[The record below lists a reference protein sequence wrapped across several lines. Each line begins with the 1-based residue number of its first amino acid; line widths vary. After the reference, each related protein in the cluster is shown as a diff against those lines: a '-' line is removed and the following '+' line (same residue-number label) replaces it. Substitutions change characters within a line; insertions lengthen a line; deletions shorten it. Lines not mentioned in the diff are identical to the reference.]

1 MSVLIK
7 GMEMP
12 KNCSECRL
20 LQGDSWDGLCHGAS
34 KWLDDD
40 DFFSWYQY
48 PEGDIDDSKPV
59 NCPLIEVPTP
69 HGRLIDADAVKK
81 PIAATYYSQDE
92 KDKAPR
98 DDIPWMNGCNTKVK
112 EVCWM
117 IDDAPTVIEAE
128 EANND

>member
-20 LQGDSWDGLCHGAS
+20 LEGDSWDGLCHGAR

-48 PEGDIDDSKPV
+48 PEGDIDASKPV

-69 HGRLIDADAVKK
+69 HGRLVDADKLEVHDGWLSEAEG
-81 PIAATYYSQDE
+81 YSTHITFVYSN
-92 KDKAPR
+92 A
-98 DDIPWMNGCNTKVK
+98 
-112 EVCWM
+112 
-117 IDDAPTVIEAE
+117 IDLAPTVIEAE
-128 EANND
+128 VEQ